1 MISSYSEWYTSGE
14 NGMKY
19 QIHNRLPTLAEYHH
33 LCESV
38 GWGQIMNFD
47 VAASALENSVT
58 GFTVCLDNGDV
69 IAMGRIVGDG
79 AIYFYI
85 QDVVV
90 APDYQGRG
98 VGTAIIASLFAYLRE
113 NAPPKSF
120 VGLFATPHAV
130 EFYKKFTL
138 EQRDLVGLFTVKEL
152 IVSQ

>member
-1 MISSYSEWYTSGE
+1 
-14 NGMKY
+14 MKY
-19 QIHNRLPTLAEYHH
+19 KIENRIPTLTEYRQ

-38 GWGQIMNFD
+38 GWGHVMNFD
-47 VAASALENSVT
+47 VAESALENSVT
-58 GFTVCLDNGDV
+58 GFTVRLENGRA

-90 APDYQGRG
+90 NPDYQKQGI
-98 VGTAIIASLFAYLRE
+98 GTAILSSLFDYLKE
-113 NAPPKSF
+113 NAPSKSF
-120 VGLFATPHAV
+120 VGLFSTPHAV

-138 EQRDLVGLFTVKEL
+138 EKRDLVGLFTVKEL

>member
-1 MISSYSEWYTSGE
+1 MGIVRQGRNS
-14 NGMKY
+14 MKY
-19 QIHNRLPTLAEYHH
+19 KIENRLPTLLEYRQ

-38 GWGQIMNFD
+38 GWGHVMNFD
-47 VAASALENSVT
+47 VTESALENSVA
-58 GFTVCLDNGDV
+58 GFTIQLENGLV

-90 APDYQGRG
+90 APDYQKQGI
-98 VGTAIIASLFAYLRE
+98 GTAILSSLFDYLRE
-113 NAPPKSF
+113 NAPSKSF
-120 VGLFATPHAV
+120 VGLFSTPHAV

-138 EQRDLVGLFTVKEL
+138 EKRDLVGLFTVKEL

>member
-1 MISSYSEWYTSGE
+1 
-14 NGMKY
+14 MKY
-19 QIHNRLPTLAEYHH
+19 KIENRLPTLTEYRQ

-38 GWGQIMNFD
+38 GWGHVMNFD
-47 VAASALENSVT
+47 VAESALENSVT
-58 GFTVCLDNGDV
+58 GFTVRLENGRA

-90 APDYQGRG
+90 NPDYQKQGI
-98 VGTAIIASLFAYLRE
+98 GTAILSSLFDYLKE
-113 NAPPKSF
+113 NAPSKSF
-120 VGLFATPHAV
+120 VGLFSTPHAV

-138 EQRDLVGLFTVKEL
+138 EKRDLVGLFTVKEL